1 MRRFRFIILILSFS
15 LASNLSG
22 QQSIGLGVAGDVD
35 IDGNILLNGVTGQP
49 GQTLQTNGSG
59 DSQWVDYSEF
69 ESLDVTGNANF
80 DGNILL
86 NGVAGQPGQTLQ
98 TNSSGFPQWVD
109 FSEFD
114 RVFGLYATGSG
125 TFTVPSNVDRI
136 GIELQGGGGAGS
148 NNGGGAGGNYIAF
161 VIDVTP
167 GWSIP
172 YAVGAGGIYNSNIT
186 GVSSTVTI
194 NSTLYRAQGGFG
206 ASNTQKGGSNNLSSN
221 GLALYFRA
229 LGQPGT
235 ANDYSYSYGPNGDT
249 IYKILYGSGGGTYPS
264 YTLTPGGSL
273 VRNHSTGF
281 DLHITLSTS
290 PFTFGSGGPAN
301 KTLNA
306 ASNGRGGYVRIH
318 Y

>member
-1 MRRFRFIILILSFS
+1 MRSFRFFILILLFS
-15 LASNLSG
+15 STSNLFG
-22 QQSIGLGVAGDVD
+22 QENLGLDVVGDVNF
-35 IDGNILLNGVTGQP
+35 DGKILLN
-49 GQTLQTNGSG
+49 
-59 DSQWVDYSEF
+59 D
-69 ESLDVTGNANF
+69 
-80 DGNILL
+80 
-86 NGVAGQPGQTLQ
+86 VAGQPGQILQ
-98 TNSSGFPQWVD
+98 TNSSGASQWVD

-114 RVFGLYATGSG
+114 KVFGLYATGSG
-125 TFTVPSNVDRI
+125 SFTVPSNVTKI
-136 GIELQGGGGAGS
+136 GVELQGGGGAGS
-148 NNGGGAGGNYIAF
+148 NNGGGSGGNYIAF
-161 VIDVTP
+161 VINVTP

-172 YAVGAGGIYNSNIT
+172 YAVGAGGRYDGSVS
-186 GVSSTVTI
+186 GASSTVTI
-194 NSTLYRAQGGFG
+194 NSILYRAQGGFG
-206 ASNTQKGGSNNLSSN
+206 ASNSQKGGSNNLSFN

-273 VRNHSTGF
+273 VRNQSSGA

-301 KTLNA
+301 KSLNP
-306 ASNGRGGYVRIH
+306 SNNGRGGYVRIH

>member
-1 MRRFRFIILILSFS
+1 MHKSHLILAILLFS
-15 LASNLSG
+15 LSYSLSS
-22 QQSIGLGVAGDVD
+22 QQRVGINKTNPNQSLDVNGNIN
-35 IDGNILLNGVTGQP
+35 IDGNLLLNNQ
-49 GQTLQTNGSG
+49 
-59 DSQWVDYSEF
+59 
-69 ESLDVTGNANF
+69 
-80 DGNILL
+80 
-86 NGVAGQPGQTLQ
+86 AGQPGQILQ
-98 TNSSGFPQWVD
+98 TNSSGATQWVD

-114 RVFGLYATGSG
+114 KVVGMYTTGSG
-125 TFTVPSNVDRI
+125 TFTVPSNVNKI

-167 GWSIP
+167 GWSIS
-172 YAVGAGGIYNSNIT
+172 YAAGIGGIHNGSIS

-194 NSTLYRAQGGFG
+194 NSILYRSQGGFG
-206 ASNTQKGGSNNLSSN
+206 ASSAQKGGSNNLSSN

-235 ANDYSYSYGPNGDT
+235 SNDYSYSYGPGGDT
-249 IYKILYGSGGGTYPS
+249 IYKIKYGSGGGTYPS
-264 YTLTPGGSL
+264 YIYTPGGSL
-273 VRNHSTGF
+273 VRNQTLGT

-301 KTLNA
+301 KSLN
-306 ASNGRGGYVRIH
+306 SSNNGRGGYVRIH